1 MVQCVDSWDIDVV
14 WGDVIADNKKWLIRN
29 DYPTSLK
36 QGRCKI
42 FECFCHSRCLCVFPG
57 FSWWRKVLPW
67 DSPRMLWVFSPFD
80 FCYCEHSQKYWR
92 RLSSVGIFVGLVKFR
107 HDLCIQGTSE
117 LWDFLLDYWNIFWV
131 NWTGFAKAGAAW
143 SQK

>member
-29 DYPTSLK
+29 DYPTSMK

-42 FECFCHSRCLCVFPG
+42 FECFCHSRCLFVFAG
-57 FSWWRKVLPW
+57 FSWRKKVLPW
-67 DSPRMLWVFSPFD
+67 DSPSMLWVFTPFD

-92 RLSSVGIFVGLVKFR
+92 RLIFVTVSTAKNTEDVWALLAFLWVLSSFDMTFVSKGNLNFEIF
-107 HDLCIQGTSE
+107 CWIIETYSE
-117 LWDFLLDYWNIFWV
+117 
-131 NWTGFAKAGAAW
+131 
-143 SQK
+143 